1 MQKMLNAALAF
12 TALTL
17 TTAAFAAGNTLTPA
31 QISKTVDKTIAPLLK
46 AQAIPGMAVAVIY
59 QGQPYYFTYG
69 KADIKHGSPVTQE
82 TLFELGSV
90 SKTFAGVLGGD
101 AISRGEISLSD
112 PATKYWPELTGSQWK
127 GITLLHLATYT
138 AGGLPLQVPDEAK
151 DSASLLNFYQ
161 HWQPK
166 WAPGT
171 RRLYA
176 NSSIGLFAALAV
188 KPSGMSY
195 EQALTERVFQPLNL
209 THTWV
214 NVPPREEKN
223 YAWGYRDG
231 QPVRLTPGM
240 LMAEAAGLKSSVVD
254 IAAWLQVNM
263 DPQRIGNRTLR
274 EAVSLAQSRYWR
286 IGSMYQGLG
295 WEMLN
300 WPVKADTVINGSDN
314 SVALAPLPAVAI
326 DPPAPRVAASWVHK
340 TGSTNGFGAYVAFIP
355 EKQLGIVMLANK
367 AYPNTERVKA
377 GYAILNALQ

>member
-1 MQKMLNAALAF
+1 MLNAALAF

>member
-17 TTAAFAAGNTLTPA
+17 TTTTFAAGNTLTPA

-69 KADIKHGSPVTQE
+69 KADIKHDRPVTQE

-151 DSASLLNFYQ
+151 DSASLLSFYQ
-161 HWQPK
+161 HWQPQ

-188 KPSGMSY
+188 KPSGLSY
-195 EQALTERVFQPLNL
+195 EQALTERVFQPLKL

-240 LMAEAAGLKSSVVD
+240 LIAEAAGLKSSVVD
-254 IAAWLQVNM
+254 IAAWLQANM
-263 DPQRIGNRTLR
+263 APQRIGNRTLS

-314 SVALAPLPAVAI
+314 KVALAPLPAVAI
-326 DPPAPRVAASWVHK
+326 EPPAPRVAASWVHK

>member
-1 MQKMLNAALAF
+1 MLNAALAF

-17 TTAAFAAGNTLTPA
+17 TTPIFAAGNTLTPA
-31 QISKTVDKTIAPLLK
+31 QISKTVDKTIAPLLR

-69 KADIKHGSPVTQE
+69 KADIKHDSPVTPE

-151 DSASLLNFYQ
+151 DEASLLNFYQ

-166 WAPGT
+166 WAPGAH
-171 RRLYA
+171 RLYA
-176 NSSIGLFAALAV
+176 NSSIGLFGALAV
-188 KPSGMSY
+188 KPSGLSY
-195 EQALTERVFQPLNL
+195 EQALTERVLQPLKL

-223 YAWGYRDG
+223 YAWGYRSG

-254 IAAWLQVNM
+254 IAAWLQANM
-263 DPQRIGNRTLR
+263 DPQQIRNRTLS
-274 EAVSLAQSRYWR
+274 EAVSLAQSRYWWV
-286 IGSMYQGLG
+286 GSMYQGLG

-314 SVALAPLPAVAI
+314 KVALAPLAATAI
-326 DPPAPRVAASWVHK
+326 EPPAPRVVASWVHK

>member
-1 MQKMLNAALAF
+1 MQKMLNAALVF

-17 TTAAFAAGNTLTPA
+17 TTTAFAAGTTLTPA
-31 QISKTVDKTIAPLLK
+31 QINNTVDKTIEPLLK

-69 KADIKHGSPVTQE
+69 KADIKHDRPVTQE

-112 PATKYWPELTGSQWK
+112 PATKYWPALTGSQWK

-151 DSASLLNFYQ
+151 DEASLLNFYQ
-161 HWQPK
+161 HWQPQ

-176 NSSIGLFAALAV
+176 NSSIGLFGALAV
-188 KPSGMSY
+188 KPSGLSY
-195 EQALTERVFQPLNL
+195 EQALTERIFQPLKL

-240 LMAEAAGLKSSVVD
+240 LMAEAVGLKSSVVD
-254 IAAWLQVNM
+254 IAAWLQANM

-286 IGSMYQGLG
+286 TGSMYQGLG

-314 SVALAPLPAVAI
+314 KVALAPLPAVAI

>member
-1 MQKMLNAALAF
+1 MQKLLNAALAF

-17 TTAAFAAGNTLTPA
+17 TTTAFAAGNTLTPA
-31 QISKTVDKTIAPLLK
+31 QINKTVDKTIVPLLS

-69 KADIKHGSPVTQE
+69 KADIKHDRPVTQE

-151 DSASLLNFYQ
+151 DSASLLSFYQ
-161 HWQPK
+161 HWQPQ

-176 NSSIGLFAALAV
+176 NSSIGLFAAQAV
-188 KPSGMSY
+188 KPSGLSY
-195 EQALTERVFQPLNL
+195 EQALTERVFQPLKL

-240 LMAEAAGLKSSVVD
+240 LIAEAAGLKSSVVD
-254 IAAWLQVNM
+254 IAAWLQANM
-263 DPQRIGNRTLR
+263 APQRIGNRTLS

-286 IGSMYQGLG
+286 IGSMSQGLG

-314 SVALAPLPAVAI
+314 KVALAPLPAVAI
-326 DPPAPRVAASWVHK
+326 EPPAPRVAASWVHK

>member
-1 MQKMLNAALAF
+1 MLNATLAF

-17 TTAAFAAGNTLTPA
+17 TSPIFAAGNTLTPA
-31 QISKTVDKTIAPLLK
+31 QISKTVDKTIAPLLR

-69 KADIKHGSPVTQE
+69 KADIKHDSPVTPE

-151 DSASLLNFYQ
+151 DEASLLNFYQ

-171 RRLYA
+171 HRLYA
-176 NSSIGLFAALAV
+176 NSSIGLFGALAV
-188 KPSGMSY
+188 KPSGLSY
-195 EQALTERVFQPLNL
+195 EQALTERVLQPLKL

-223 YAWGYRDG
+223 YAWGYRNG

-254 IAAWLQVNM
+254 IAAWLQANM
-263 DPQRIGNRTLR
+263 DPQQIRNRTLS

-286 IGSMYQGLG
+286 VGSMYQGLG

-314 SVALAPLPAVAI
+314 KVALAPHAATAI
-326 DPPAPRVAASWVHK
+326 EPPAPRVVASWVHK

>member
-1 MQKMLNAALAF
+1 MLNAALVF

-17 TTAAFAAGNTLTPA
+17 TTTAFAAGTTLTPA
-31 QISKTVDKTIAPLLK
+31 QINNTVDKTIEPLLK

-69 KADIKHGSPVTQE
+69 KADIKHDRPVTQE

-112 PATKYWPELTGSQWK
+112 PATKYWPALTGSQWK

-151 DSASLLNFYQ
+151 DEASLLNFYQ
-161 HWQPK
+161 HWQPQ

-176 NSSIGLFAALAV
+176 NSSIGLFGALAV
-188 KPSGMSY
+188 KPSGLSY
-195 EQALTERVFQPLNL
+195 EQALTERIFQPLKL

-240 LMAEAAGLKSSVVD
+240 LMAEAVGLKSSVVD
-254 IAAWLQVNM
+254 IAAWLQANM

-286 IGSMYQGLG
+286 TGSMYQGLG

-314 SVALAPLPAVAI
+314 KVALAPLPAVAI